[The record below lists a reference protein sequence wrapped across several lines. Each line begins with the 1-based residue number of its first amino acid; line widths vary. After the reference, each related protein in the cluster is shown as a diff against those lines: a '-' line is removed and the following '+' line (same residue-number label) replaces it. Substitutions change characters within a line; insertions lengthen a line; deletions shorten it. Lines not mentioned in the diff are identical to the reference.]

1 MKAGGI
7 MHKVKISV
15 RRLAEFMLKS
25 GDIDRSI
32 GAVSDAEAMAEG
44 RKIHK
49 KIQKLAGPDY
59 RAEVTLKTE
68 YVIDGTLSMV
78 LEGRADGIIEVYKI
92 DGSGEDAAIRT
103 CYTIDEIIRCQSIW
117 DRPCATHIF
126 MLRSISWKKL
136 MFK

>member
-59 RAEVTLKTE
+59 RAEVTLKTGICHRRD
-68 YVIDGTLSMV
+68 VVNGA
-78 LEGRADGIIEVYKI
+78 GRDV
-92 DGSGEDAAIRT
+92 RT
-103 CYTIDEIIRCQSIW
+103 Y
-117 DRPCATHIF
+117 H
-126 MLRSISWKKL
+126 
-136 MFK
+136 

>member
-78 LEGRADGIIEVYKI
+78 LEGRADVSLRYIKSTE
-92 DGSGEDAAIRT
+92 AAKMPRYAHVI
-103 CYTIDEIIRCQSIW
+103 Q
-117 DRPCATHIF
+117 
-126 MLRSISWKKL
+126 
-136 MFK
+136 

>member
-1 MKAGGI
+1 
-7 MHKVKISV
+7 
-15 RRLAEFMLKS
+15 MLKS

-78 LEGRADGIIEVYKI
+78 LEGTWAGTVSLRYIKSTE
-92 DGSGEDAAIRT
+92 AAKMPR
-103 CYTIDEIIRCQSIW
+103 
-117 DRPCATHIF
+117 
-126 MLRSISWKKL
+126 
-136 MFK
+136 